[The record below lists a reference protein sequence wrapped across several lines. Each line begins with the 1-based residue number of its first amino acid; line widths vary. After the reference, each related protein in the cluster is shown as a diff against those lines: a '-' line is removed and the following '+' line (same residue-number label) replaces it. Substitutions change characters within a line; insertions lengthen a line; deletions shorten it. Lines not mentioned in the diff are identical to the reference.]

1 MKLQKKM
8 KNSEKSNSESDV
20 DCLYCGG
27 YYLESVE
34 AWVQCILCLKWAHC
48 SCTGENSKDKDLYY
62 ICDICKP

>member
-48 SCTGENSKDKDLYY
+48 SCAG
-62 ICDICKP
+62 